1 MSRYLSHPAIRQKLL
16 VVDDQRLT
24 VQIIQEIFRASCDVL
39 TAQNGEQALQLCQN
53 EHPDLVLLDVIM
65 PGISGHEVCRR
76 LKADEATRDIPV
88 IFLTGQSDSEDE
100 AQGFEL
106 GAVDFISKP
115 IHPVIVRA
123 RVETHLALKQQRD
136 ILQSLALLDGLTG
149 VANRRKYEADFVMHW
164 RHCMRVKMP
173 LSLIM
178 LDVDHFKKYN
188 DHYGHQ
194 EGDDCLKSLA
204 HCLKLAI
211 KRPHDLLA
219 RYGGEEFVVLL
230 PDTNS
235 SGAGHVAEKML
246 AAVESL
252 QISHVNTESGVIS
265 ISLGVA
271 TITPDAD
278 SSTRDLMEA
287 ADAQLYKAKNAGRA
301 RVCVIEL
308 D

>member
-1 MSRYLSHPAIRQKLL
+1 MSRYLPFPEVRPKLL

-24 VQIIQEIFRASCDVL
+24 IAIIDEIFRNDCDVL
-39 TAQNGEQALQLCQN
+39 VAQNGEQALQLCQS

-65 PGISGHEVCRR
+65 PGISGHDVCRR
-76 LKADEATRDIPV
+76 LKADEATKDIPI
-88 IFLTGQSDSEDE
+88 IFLTGQSDIEDE
-100 AQGFEL
+100 VLGFEL

-115 IHPVIVRA
+115 IHPVVVKA

-149 VANRRKYEADFVMHW
+149 VANRRKYEEDLLTSW
-164 RHCMRVKMP
+164 RYCLRVKMP

-194 EGDDCLKSLA
+194 AGDECLKAVA
-204 HCLKLAI
+204 HCLNSGL
-211 KRPHDLLA
+211 KRPLDLLA

-230 PDTNS
+230 PDTNA
-235 SGAGHVAEKML
+235 SGASYIASML
-246 AAVESL
+246 LASVDSL
-252 QISHVNTESGVIS
+252 RINHSASEFGVVS
-265 ISLGVA
+265 ISLGLA

-278 SSTRDLMEA
+278 SSSRELMEA
-287 ADAQLYKAKNAGRA
+287 ADAQLYKAKNTGRA
-301 RVCVIEL
+301 RVCSIAL

>member
-1 MSRYLSHPAIRQKLL
+1 MRRDFLYPEVRSKLL

-24 VQIIQEIFRASCDVL
+24 IAIIEEIFRTNCDVL
-39 TAQNGEQALQLCQN
+39 VAQNGEQALQLCQN

-76 LKADEATRDIPV
+76 LKADEATRDIPI
-88 IFLTGQSDSEDE
+88 IFLTGQSDAEDE
-100 AQGFEL
+100 VLGFDL

-115 IHPVIVRA
+115 IHPVIVKA

-149 VANRRKYEADFVMHW
+149 VPNRRKYEEDLFASW
-164 RHCMRVKMP
+164 RHCMRVKVP
-173 LSLIM
+173 LSLIL

-194 EGDDCLKSLA
+194 AGDECLKFLA
-204 HCLKLAI
+204 HCLKSAL
-211 KRPHDLLA
+211 KRPLDLLA

-230 PDTNS
+230 PDTNA
-235 SGAGHVAEKML
+235 SGARYIASTLL
-246 AAVESL
+246 ASVDSL
-252 QISHVNTESGVIS
+252 QINHSASESGVVS
-265 ISLGVA
+265 ISLGLA

-278 SSTRDLMEA
+278 SSSRDLMEA

-301 RVCVIEL
+301 RVCSIDL